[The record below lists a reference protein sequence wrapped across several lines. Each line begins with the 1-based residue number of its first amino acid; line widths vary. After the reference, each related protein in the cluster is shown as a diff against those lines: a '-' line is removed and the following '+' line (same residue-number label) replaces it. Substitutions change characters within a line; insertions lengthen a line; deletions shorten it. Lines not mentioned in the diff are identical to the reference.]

1 MRCMRAH
8 MHIRV
13 SISHESF
20 SARLDVALSWSA
32 KDFATLRSQPAGRL
46 SAVCCTD
53 FCVYELRSCYNSLR
67 LTIDSATEVSA
78 GVTAV
83 SATVEFRIT
92 AEDEPTDGAYGKF
105 VLNGT
110 ITAAANTQ
118 TYNVDLAPS
127 GTAGNEWKIT
137 PKIPKGALATDLDL
151 RSFGLKGVLCVHHF
165 AL

>member
-1 MRCMRAH
+1 M
-8 MHIRV
+8 
-13 SISHESF
+13 
-20 SARLDVALSWSA
+20 
-32 KDFATLRSQPAGRL
+32 RSQRAGRL
-46 SAVCCTD
+46 SAFTD

-127 GTAGNEWKIT
+127 GAAGNEWKIT

-151 RSFGLKGVLCVHHF
+151 RSFGLKGVLCVHHI